1 MAERIEL
8 DIGGKYSAGEVFNQM
23 NKDIKQAGKDMKDM
37 GDGAV
42 KVANGIA
49 DAMGGKVNGALKS
62 TMGIVGEM
70 ARGGIWGAMAAAATA
85 SIGFVADKIKEAK
98 EQAKELIAAFNEM
111 MGGKYKDSFTAISDQ
126 LKTTKQ
132 EMADATKEADAML
145 KALNGKVAD
154 SAKVQIA
161 QLHVETLQKMTDATS
176 EAAKKAI
183 QAQEAY
189 VATVWKNNAT
199 MDQANNEL
207 NAANTKRTAAL
218 TRYNAT
224 EEALEATKEQ
234 QRKLETVYSS
244 QLQRRTQL
252 QANIE
257 QWTIESSLS
266 EEKAKENTDHL
277 AWAREQLALLEE
289 QNKEVFAQ
297 HAAGLQ
303 QINAL
308 EAELAVSDTEL
319 TNANRAVT
327 VATRNIEVIKN
338 ESAASE
344 AEAKFALDNA
354 RLAMNAETE
363 ATNGLTAL
371 KQEQIAKGREK
382 LAQDNEA
389 NAVEQQRREEY
400 DAAITKLI
408 NDANQREIDWT
419 EWEELMEEC
428 YEAGMSAENALT
440 TVKKRYAASLEE
452 RAQQEEEAA
461 KEASGK
467 GGKGSSA
474 TTVNAIS
481 EGVEKGLGNV
491 SVNTSV
497 NTGEVGSGVDKADEV
512 ITLGSL
518 QRDVRDEQRKA
529 RDKTDAINQSSAAMK
544 AYLQGKMSPEVAQKF
559 AERIKQQGL
568 TLKDLEQMNQKQL
581 KERMMSKSE
590 QQENK
595 KNIEKME
602 KMLEKMGL
610 K

>member
-512 ITLGSL
+512 ITMGSL

>member
-70 ARGGIWGAMAAAATA
+70 ARGGIWGAMAAAAVA

-224 EEALEATKEQ
+224 EEALEATREQ

-244 QLQRRTQL
+244 QLQRRSQL

-277 AWAREQLALLEE
+277 AWAREQLALLED

-327 VATRNIEVIKN
+327 LATRNIEVIKN

-474 TTVNAIS
+474 TTVNAIA

-497 NTGEVGSGVDKADEV
+497 DTGEVGSGVDKANEV

-518 QRDVRDEQRKA
+518 QRDVRDEQRKV

-581 KERMMSKSE
+581 KERLMSKSE

>member
-1 MAERIEL
+1 MAEKIEL
-8 DIGGKYSAGEVFNQM
+8 DVGGKYSAGAVFSQM
-23 NKDIKQAGKDMKDM
+23 NADIKNAGKSMKDM

-85 SIGFVADKIKEAK
+85 AIGFVADKIKEAK
-98 EQAKELIAAFNEM
+98 EQAKELVAAFNEM
-111 MGGKYKDSFTAISDQ
+111 MGGKYKDSFVAISDQ

-132 EMADATKEADAML
+132 EMAEATKEADAML
-145 KALNGKVAD
+145 QALNGKVAD

-176 EAAKKAI
+176 EAAKKALE
-183 QAQEAY
+183 AQEAY

-199 MDQANNEL
+199 MDQANNAL
-207 NAANTKRTAAL
+207 NAANAKRTAAL

-244 QLQRRTQL
+244 QLQRRSQL

-266 EEKAKENTDHL
+266 EQKAKENADHL

-308 EAELAVSDTEL
+308 ETELASSDIEL

-327 VATRNIEVIKN
+327 AATRHLEVVKN
-338 ESAASE
+338 ENAASE
-344 AEAKFALDNA
+344 AEAKSKRDALNLAVQQELDDEKVKTEQNKRKAQIEDAIAKIKAEGIEKDRDYTQWLELA
-354 RLAMNAETE
+354 RKALEE
-363 ATNGLTAL
+363 GYSEQTAL
-371 KQEQIAKGREK
+371 NVVRARYK
-382 LAQDNEA
+382 
-389 NAVEQQRREEY
+389 
-400 DAAITKLI
+400 DA
-408 NDANQREIDWT
+408 
-419 EWEELMEEC
+419 MEE
-428 YEAGMSAENALT
+428 
-440 TVKKRYAASLEE
+440 AAK
-452 RAQQEEEAA
+452 QQEEEN
-461 KEASGK
+461 KGGKGGK
-467 GGKGSSA
+467 GGKGS
-474 TTVNAIS
+474 TTVDAIA
-481 EGVEKGLGNV
+481 EGVKKGLGNV

-497 NTGEVGSGVDKADEV
+497 NTGEVGDGVSKSNEV
-512 ITLGSL
+512 ITLGKL
-518 QRDVRDEQRKA
+518 QREVRDNQREE
-529 RDKTDAINQSSAAMK
+529 RNNSDAIKQSSAAMQ
-544 AYLQGKMSPEVAQKF
+544 AYLKGQMSPEVAQAF
-559 AERIKQQGL
+559 ASKMQQNGW
-568 TLKDLEQMNQKQL
+568 TSKDFGVAYQNALKAQML
-581 KERMMSKSE
+581 SKSE
-590 QQENK
+590 QKEQYKAAVGLYEIAK
-595 KNIEKME
+595 K
-602 KMLEKMGL
+602 LGL
-610 K
+610 Q